1 MIEAHTLSEQA
12 KVLVQFML
20 MYISVSAAPLMALS
34 LRGVFMRA
42 LLASVLIIISGI
54 CYAQGFDTA
63 DRSLL
68 DASSTPE
75 FLPVEQAYQLEI
87 EIIDEH
93 NLRAYWQIAPNY
105 YLYQHR
111 FDFNLENDQGVID
124 LAADMPAALS
134 RSDEYFGEVQVYYHS
149 ADINLEAQQGV
160 ERGTLS
166 VTSQGCADAGLCYP
180 PQQQHFELNF
190 VSRTVTP
197 VTSAGEETQALVAP
211 TASVTKQASS
221 AGEGLLYMLLLA
233 FVGGAILNLM
243 PCVFPILSLKVLSFA
258 RSTDHDRHL
267 HSWVYTAGVISSFVF
282 VAALLIALQQA
293 GSAIGWGFQLQSPGF
308 VIALAYLF
316 IAMGLSLS
324 GLVEM
329 GSNLMNTGSG
339 LANRSGLSGSFF
351 TGVLAVIVA
360 SPCTAP
366 FMGTALGFAVS
377 QPPQIGLLVF
387 AALGAGMAAPLL
399 LFSYSGAARALMPK
413 PGAWMDTLK
422 QLLAFPLYATA
433 IWLLWVAGRQTGVNT
448 MTAALSGALMLAL
461 GLWLWQHSWWRR
473 ALALAC
479 LAAAISLG
487 SMRDLDIRSSG
498 DPQLAQGKLIW
509 SEQAVAAQ
517 RAAGNPV
524 FVDVT
529 AAWCITCIANE
540 TAVLLTD
547 DMMQAFADHEVV
559 YMIADWT
566 NQDADIAALLKK
578 YDRNGIPL
586 YLMYAADAAQAPLI
600 LPQLL
605 TKQTVLDALQAVSGK
620 KSDVDAIF

>member
-1 MIEAHTLSEQA
+1 
-12 KVLVQFML
+12 
-20 MYISVSAAPLMALS
+20 
-34 LRGVFMRA
+34 MRA
-42 LLASVLIIISGI
+42 LLASFLILISGA
-54 CYAQGFDTA
+54 CYAEDFGAANQGLSGA
-63 DRSLL
+63 KM
-68 DASSTPE
+68 APE
-75 FLPVEQAYQLEI
+75 FLPVEQAYQLEV
-87 EIIDEH
+87 EIIDTQ
-93 NLRAYWQIAPNY
+93 NIRVYWQIAPNY

-111 FDFNLENDQGVID
+111 FDFNLENDQGAVD
-124 LAADMPAALS
+124 LIADMPTALS
-134 RSDEYFGEVQVYYHS
+134 RNDEYFGEVQVYYHN
-149 ADINLEAQQGV
+149 ADINLQVQQV
-160 ERGTLS
+160 IERGTLS

-180 PQQQHFELNF
+180 PYSQTYDLDF
-190 VSRTVTP
+190 STGTVTP
-197 VTSAGEETQALVAP
+197 KTLPNKETQTVGASTLV
-211 TASVTKQASS
+211 TTTQESS
-221 AGEGLLYMLLLA
+221 TGDGLLYMLLLA
-233 FVGGAILNLM
+233 FAGGAILNLM

-267 HSWVYTAGVISSFVF
+267 HSWIYTAGVISSFVF
-282 VAALLIALQQA
+282 VAALLLALQQA
-293 GSAIGWGFQLQSPGF
+293 GSAIGWGFQLQSPAF

-324 GLVEM
+324 GMVEM

-339 LANRSGLSGSFF
+339 LANRGGLSGSFF

-461 GLWLWQHSWWRR
+461 GLWLWQHSWWRK

-479 LAAAISLG
+479 LAAAVSLG
-487 SMRDLDIRSSG
+487 SMRDLDVRSS
-498 DPQLAQGKLIW
+498 DAAQLSQGKLAW
-509 SEQAVAAQ
+509 SEPAVAAQ
-517 RAAGNPV
+517 RNAGNPV

-529 AAWCITCIANE
+529 ADWCITCIANE

-547 DMMQAFADHEVV
+547 DMAQAFADYGVI
-559 YMIADWT
+559 YMVADWT
-566 NQDADIAALLKK
+566 NRNADIAALLKK
-578 YDRNGIPL
+578 YKRNGIPL
-586 YLMYAADAAQAPLI
+586 YLMYAADITEAPLI
-600 LPQLL
+600 LPQIL
-605 TKQTVLDALQAVSGK
+605 TEQTVLDALQAVSK
-620 KSDVDAIF
+620 KNSDISVVF